1 MNSVKSIKKLFENE
15 GKCDFPFLEQGPEL
29 QEEITPII
37 TPKEGFKGTL
47 SEDTDLD
54 SKNKKIN
61 DLYKDLETLRTKDAE
76 KIQEELDKLTNSG
89 RDPGTD
95 SVFSIFRGPSVTKPF
110 NIFDDT
116 FDKINFNPDDLK
128 VCTVEEETIE
138 NVKNYK
144 IKNGYG
150 DLFMSSFKLN
160 GKRLYSIN
168 ETILSERIIND
179 IDYIENL
186 VSPPKPLTELRD
198 NKLVNKLNN
207 YVEIHSGSF
216 VIKVPVI
223 HISLFEKALHII
235 QNN

>member
-1 MNSVKSIKKLFENE
+1 
-15 GKCDFPFLEQGPEL
+15 
-29 QEEITPII
+29 
-37 TPKEGFKGTL
+37 
-47 SEDTDLD
+47 
-54 SKNKKIN
+54 
-61 DLYKDLETLRTKDAE
+61 
-76 KIQEELDKLTNSG
+76 
-89 RDPGTD
+89 
-95 SVFSIFRGPSVTKPF
+95 
-110 NIFDDT
+110 
-116 FDKINFNPDDLK
+116 
-128 VCTVEEETIE
+128 
-138 NVKNYK
+138 
-144 IKNGYG
+144 
-150 DLFMSSFKLN
+150 MSSFKLN

-168 ETILSERIIND
+168 ETILSEMIIND